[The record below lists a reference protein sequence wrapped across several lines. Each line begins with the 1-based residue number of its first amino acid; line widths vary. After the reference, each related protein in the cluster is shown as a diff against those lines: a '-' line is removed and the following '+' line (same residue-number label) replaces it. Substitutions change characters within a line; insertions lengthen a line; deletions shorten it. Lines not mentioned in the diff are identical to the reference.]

1 MRIKSGKGSISI
13 FVLIALLFYIGF
25 LMLLYAGN
33 LNKMQTISER
43 AEAIKAIYAKNFD
56 NVDDVYNRRLAQN
69 DTMQPIIKE
78 IPNSIITNV
87 TQLSDS
93 YEEYGAMGG
102 NTEYIAFNNKFTSL
116 KEVINYSIENNL
128 YGNTNIVINAYG
140 NNGLLT
146 TENKEIAIVRGMKVA
161 NESELNTAFSTTGDL
176 YIYVVNNIE
185 CTNVISTDNINHKL
199 DLNNNNISYTKQNES
214 FVFLTLGTNSKL
226 IVLDSS
232 REKQGNIVASLIDT
246 ASVSDGVDRKNSI
259 FCIRNNG
266 ILSIESGTISTKVN
280 QSLIK
285 KTSGSGVDDIG
296 TTIDNFGIVNLNGG
310 SITTDVY
317 TSAVVWAVV
326 VDSVSTARGI
336 VNGGTVNLNAGIIT
350 SKAKASMQKAGMVY
364 GRTFAYAYGIVN
376 PNGTINNTN
385 NVVFAT
391 EAIANS
397 DGTYKNQ
404 TDKGEIVNE
413 AKTT

>member
-93 YEEYGAMGG
+93 YEEYGTMGG

-140 NNGLLT
+140 NN
-146 TENKEIAIVRGMKVA
+146 
-161 NESELNTAFSTTGDL
+161 
-176 YIYVVNNIE
+176 
-185 CTNVISTDNINHKL
+185 
-199 DLNNNNISYTKQNES
+199 
-214 FVFLTLGTNSKL
+214 
-226 IVLDSS
+226 
-232 REKQGNIVASLIDT
+232 
-246 ASVSDGVDRKNSI
+246 
-259 FCIRNNG
+259 
-266 ILSIESGTISTKVN
+266 
-280 QSLIK
+280 
-285 KTSGSGVDDIG
+285 
-296 TTIDNFGIVNLNGG
+296 
-310 SITTDVY
+310 
-317 TSAVVWAVV
+317 
-326 VDSVSTARGI
+326 
-336 VNGGTVNLNAGIIT
+336 
-350 SKAKASMQKAGMVY
+350 
-364 GRTFAYAYGIVN
+364 
-376 PNGTINNTN
+376 
-385 NVVFAT
+385 
-391 EAIANS
+391 
-397 DGTYKNQ
+397 
-404 TDKGEIVNE
+404 
-413 AKTT
+413 